1 MISKQVHASTG
12 WIKLEVEVELE
23 VVFSKETNYPSMAK
37 PILLLS
43 GGHFPLRIKSL
54 LFPVRVNYSLIES
67 HFWIQWKPLSLCLK
81 ATCTLNGNH
90 FHFGWKLGLLVEASF
105 LFSGKH
111 SAFDL
116 KWLFLDEHHILFE
129 SKPVFVSGGH
139 FSFEWKPPLPPVWV
153 DFSLSLSQFSFDW
166 NTLSFYTV
174 SLWAGSGFFWNKN
187 ETEIDLICH
196 HAFLFHK
203 QPLTGVI
210 YEAGFDKSLCA
221 RTYVRLKL
229 VILEKYFITS
239 TLPYA

>member
-1 MISKQVHASTG
+1 MEADTKSNINVAAIHRHEHTALISKQVHASTG
-12 WIKLEVEVELE
+12 CIKLEVEVELE

-54 LFPVRVNYSLIES
+54 LFPVEVNYSLIES
-67 HFWIQWKPLSLCLK
+67 HFWIQWKPLSLCLE

-116 KWLFLDEHHILFE
+116 KWLFLDEHHFLFE

-139 FSFEWKPPLPPVWV
+139 FSFERKPPLPPVWV
-153 DFSLSLSQFSFDW
+153 DFSLSLSQFG
-166 NTLSFYTV
+166 T
-174 SLWAGSGFFWNKN
+174 
-187 ETEIDLICH
+187 H
-196 HAFLFHK
+196 FLFTQFPFEQDQDSSETRMRPK
-203 QPLTGVI
+203 FISSVI
-210 YEAGFDKSLCA
+210 MLFCFTSNHSRVLSMRQGSTNHCA
-221 RTYVRLKL
+221 RVR
-229 VILEKYFITS
+229 T
-239 TLPYA
+239 